1 MNVERQLW
9 PWKAK
14 NETGK
19 ELDLRRKTLID
30 TERAGKETWRGWPQP
45 VIVMLLEVCAC
56 PEGQLRPS
64 EQGAGPDGSSVGG
77 SHSTPHMDPNFKQ
90 RHWPRALGDSSPVP
104 SLAPEPAW
112 PTKAIRLP
120 PPHLFRPQPPL
131 QIRVGRRHP
140 PLGWVL
146 SSHRVAAR
154 PLPSEAGP

>member
-1 MNVERQLW
+1 
-9 PWKAK
+9 
-14 NETGK
+14 
-19 ELDLRRKTLID
+19 
-30 TERAGKETWRGWPQP
+30 
-45 VIVMLLEVCAC
+45 MLLEVCAC

-104 SLAPEPAW
+104 SLAPEPAC

-120 PPHLFRPQPPL
+120 PPHLFRPQAPL